1 MSETVTL
8 SRKNQVVIPR
18 AAREALHL
26 NAGQKLLV
34 KVLDDCLIMVPEP
47 RDYVS
52 KLEGLHQD
60 VWASVDTDQYLRE
73 ERDSWDD

>member
-8 SRKNQVVIPR
+8 SSKNQVVIPR

-26 NAGQKLLV
+26 NAGRKLLV
-34 KVLDDCLIMVPEP
+34 KVLDGCLIMVPEP
-47 RDYVS
+47 GDYVD
-52 KLEGLHQD
+52 KLEGLHRD
-60 VWASVDTDQYLRE
+60 VWAGVDTDRYLRE

>member
-34 KVLDDCLIMVPEP
+34 KVLDDCLIMVPKP

-60 VWASVDTDQYLRE
+60 IWAGVDTGRYLRE